1 MASICTLC
9 AADATHPIFEHFPP
23 SEADAACCFKVSDL
37 LLKFSTVVLA
47 AAALSVDLAYADVA
61 KGIRMFARLNV
72 PCVSVVEKLMFC
84 RIL

>member
-61 KGIRMFARLNV
+61 HCVVRAAFCLPPA
-72 PCVSVVEKLMFC
+72 PCATREPAVWA
-84 RIL
+84 